1 MTLSV
6 SSFTMKG
13 GGGGVVALLGIL
25 GGDVLPGSPIPDPIS
40 DQTMSFSTPVF
51 RPGPSCSKAG

>member
-6 SSFTMKG
+6 SNFTMRG
-13 GGGGVVALLGIL
+13 GGGGALLGIL
-25 GGDVLPGSPIPDPIS
+25 GGNVLPGSPIPDPIS

-51 RPGPSCSKAG
+51 RPDL